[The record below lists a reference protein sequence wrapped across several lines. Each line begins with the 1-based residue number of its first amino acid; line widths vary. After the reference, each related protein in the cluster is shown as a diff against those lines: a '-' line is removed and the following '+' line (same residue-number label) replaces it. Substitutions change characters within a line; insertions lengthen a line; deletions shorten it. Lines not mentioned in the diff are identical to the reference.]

1 MNGFSYGT
9 DYGLGNT
16 SFGKYSDQAAIDY
29 AADLNIPFTA
39 PKTGGF
45 GSRFKNL
52 FGGGNM
58 LGAIIGGGFG
68 LLGSSMAAGTS
79 ANIAQAQM
87 AAQADQLKRSIQ
99 ENREARKAQIG
110 SRIAQNVMDY
120 GPGADLEFGRQLAA
134 AEFDKTRGRDLDRA
148 ANIADF
154 NAMIGMQDT
163 PAFREQ
169 KQRAFRRDLERARVE
184 RQAAMEGMF
193 GPISRSA

>member
-9 DYGLGNT
+9 NYGLGNT

-45 GSRFKNL
+45 GSRVKNL

-154 NAMIGMQDT
+154 RAGVGLKDD

-169 KQRAFRRDLERARVE
+169 QQRARKFQLDKITRD

-193 GPISRSA
+193 GKIV

>member
-9 DYGLGNT
+9 DYGLGDT
-16 SFGKYSDQAAIDY
+16 FGKYGGY
-29 AADLNIPFTA
+29 GTDLNISYTA
-39 PKTGGF
+39 PTKGF
-45 GSRFKNL
+45 GSRLKNSL
-52 FGGGNM
+52 GGGNM
-58 LGAIIGGGFG
+58 FGALVGGGLGLVGNIFG
-68 LLGSSMAAGTS
+68 ARSAAS
-79 ANIAQAQM
+79 AAQAQM
-87 AAQADQLKRSIQ
+87 NAQADQLKRNIQ
-99 ENREARKAQIG
+99 ENREARKGNLAKFIG
-110 SRIAQNVMDY
+110 QNLADY
-120 GPGADLEFGRQLAA
+120 GYGADLEFGRQLAA
-134 AEFDKTRGRDLDRA
+134 TEFDKTRGRDLDRA